1 MLQSLSIKNYA
12 IIDSLEIDF
21 RKGFSVI
28 TGETGSGKSIILG
41 ALQLLMGQRAGSK
54 VISNTANKC
63 VIEGSFEI
71 ENYNLSSFFS
81 DYDLDYEPLQTIVR
95 REVHSNGKSRAF
107 INDSPVKLYQLKEF
121 ADYIIDIHSQHQ
133 SLLLNN
139 SNYQLQ
145 LIDSLAQVNV
155 KTHKNLIGKY
165 QSDFKELKRLETELK
180 QILNIGDESKNQLD
194 YLLFLNSELE
204 EASLVC
210 GEKETLEATLK
221 ISENRDEVVNTLK
234 KVAFIIDHNH
244 QQSPVNAQLN
254 ELFLDLQKIACIDQN
269 YEQFTER
276 LNSITIELSDLSKE
290 SDLLLSKIEED
301 NYNVKEISER
311 LNLINQLEQKH
322 RVRSFDDLLEKHKEI
337 ELKVSKL
344 SSVETRI
351 SELESEITSCHHQ
364 LNKTATIISSNRA
377 LVSSKIESFIIKTI
391 KELGIKNGQFKVSI
405 DQQENLNEWGR
416 DKVKF
421 LFSANRGVILQEMSK
436 MASGGETSRLML
448 AIKAL
453 LAKHLELPCLIL
465 DEIDSGVSGEIASKI
480 ANILLGMAKEIQL
493 IVISH
498 IPQVAAKADYH
509 YKVEKLDLAG
519 KNNTVISKLNE
530 NDRLKELAKM
540 LSGETISKAA
550 LENAKALI
558 ANH

>member
-71 ENYNLSSFFS
+71 ENYNLSPFFS

-107 INDSPVKLYQLKEF
+107 INDNPVKLDQLKEF

-165 QSDFKELKRLETELK
+165 QSDFKELKRLETELE

-194 YLLFLNSELE
+194 YLLFLHSELE
-204 EASLVC
+204 EASLVS

-244 QQSPVNAQLN
+244 QQSPVNTQLH

-290 SDLLLSKIEED
+290 SDLLLSKIEQD
-301 NYNVKEISER
+301 NFRYMIQSRVDGAIISPSHPR
-311 LNLINQLEQKH
+311 ADLKVLEGL
-322 RVRSFDDLLEKHKEI
+322 SFDIYKPELICVEI
-337 ELKVSKL
+337 
-344 SSVETRI
+344 
-351 SELESEITSCHHQ
+351 H
-364 LNKTATIISSNRA
+364 
-377 LVSSKIESFIIKTI
+377 
-391 KELGIKNGQFKVSI
+391 
-405 DQQENLNEWGR
+405 
-416 DKVKF
+416 
-421 LFSANRGVILQEMSK
+421 
-436 MASGGETSRLML
+436 
-448 AIKAL
+448 
-453 LAKHLELPCLIL
+453 
-465 DEIDSGVSGEIASKI
+465 
-480 ANILLGMAKEIQL
+480 AKEIKKSDIYNFL
-493 IVISH
+493 VDKNYELLWSGVFSH
-498 IPQVAAKADYH
+498 IFK
-509 YKVEKLDLAG
+509 
-519 KNNTVISKLNE
+519 
-530 NDRLKELAKM
+530 RL
-540 LSGETISKAA
+540 
-550 LENAKALI
+550 
-558 ANH
+558 